1 MKVFIGFDDTDVPG
15 SEFGTGKV
23 SRWFEKI
30 LPAGTTCTGVVRQQL
45 LVCDDIPY
53 TSHNSSACMI
63 VEVEEDRA
71 DNGIIRELKN
81 LAAGYL
87 VDQAAEGSDP
97 GLCIISE
104 YDSSLRAVMD
114 YGYTC
119 THTVSTQKEAL
130 DAVNRGILLGLGGSN
145 DGLIGAAAAVGLT
158 ASGWSGRYIEFGNL
172 RQYPEVMAV
181 QAFMSDKST
190 SSPLIGTREGRRP
203 RTWLSPMAG
212 SGRTGWGINLCYSS
226 LQRKKAFGK
235 IFISSAKKSTP
246 KPASLNRADNSD
258 PDS

>member
-1 MKVFIGFDDTDVPG
+1 MKVFIGFDDTDVLG

-30 LPAGTTCTGVVRQQL
+30 LPAGTACAGVVRQQL
-45 LVCDDIPY
+45 LVCDEIPY

-71 DNGIIRELKN
+71 DNGIIRELTN

-181 QAFMSDKST
+181 QAFMSRQIDVIST
-190 SSPLIGTREGRRP
+190 DRDARRP
-203 RTWLSPMAG
+203 SPTDMVI
-212 SGRTGWGINLCYSS
+212 TNGWVRPHRLGHKPVLFVTPKEEGLWENIHFK
-226 LQRKKAFGK
+226 RKKK
-235 IFISSAKKSTP
+235 HP
-246 KPASLNRADNSD
+246 KASQ
-258 PDS
+258 PK